1 MLAVTVLRTTNRED
15 RQEVGQITRTMSGT
29 SRCRRAGDQA
39 SHWLLAARVGAEN
52 ETAVVGAE
60 EEAAAAGT
68 GAPRLDL
75 FAFRA
80 DRSEEPEA
88 VPQRHGRIPSGAA
101 ILLLDLGVQ
110 DALLISG
117 AAIRKLPRLDGGKE
131 LLERA
136 SNGAQAWARVREQT
150 CCQLRL
156 PERLT
161 AFADALADVER
172 EADVFDALLRH
183 TASIVG
189 GYSALLLLRRP
200 ADPATGEEPRLVDY
214 TDAWPAIPHDPRFRR
229 PGIIR
234 CEEARADTGAPLQ
247 SAAAYFDATGAV
259 AIAHVP
265 FGEEGVLC
273 VSERRRDRHFE
284 PEHWDLFRSICRQAA
299 SALQRVR
306 SLDEVKRLSLTDPL
320 TGIGN
325 RRRLE
330 VAVEQAWA
338 AARRGEPLSV
348 LMMDLDHFKRIN
360 DIHGHAAGDKVLR
373 QVGSVLKEEARGSD
387 IVVRYGGDEFLVV
400 LRGTGASGAYM
411 LAARVRERL
420 RDIIGITV
428 GFAEYHPSFTSAEEL
443 ISAADRHMYQLKRE
457 SGQAN

>member
-1 MLAVTVLRTTNRED
+1 MA
-15 RQEVGQITRTMSGT
+15 GT

-39 SHWLLAARVGAEN
+39 SHWLLAASVGDENQPIAVGAEPDD
-52 ETAVVGAE
+52 
-60 EEAAAAGT
+60 AAP
-68 GAPRLDL
+68 APVPPRPEL

-80 DRSEEPEA
+80 DFHSEREA
-88 VPQRHGRIPSGAA
+88 VPERHGGIPSGSVT
-101 ILLLDLGVQ
+101 LLLDLGVE

-117 AAIRKLPRLDGGKE
+117 AAIRKLPRSEGGSE
-131 LLERA
+131 LLQRA
-136 SNGAQAWARVREQT
+136 ATGAQAWSRAREQT
-150 CCQLRL
+150 CSRLQL

-161 AFADALADVER
+161 AFADALADVTTET
-172 EADVFDALLRH
+172 DVFDALVGH
-183 TASIVG
+183 TARIVS
-189 GYSALLLLRRP
+189 GYSTILLLRRP
-200 ADPATGEEPRLVDY
+200 GGPTSGEEVRLVDY
-214 TDAWPAIPHDPRFRR
+214 TEAWPAIEYDPRFGR

-234 CEEARADTGAPLQ
+234 CEEARRDTGAPLQ
-247 SAAAYFDATGAV
+247 SAADYFDGTGAV

-265 FGEEGVLC
+265 FADEGVLC
-273 VSERRRDRHFE
+273 VSERRQDRLFE
-284 PEHWDLFRSICRQAA
+284 PGHWDLFRSICRQAA

-306 SLDEVKRLSLTDPL
+306 SLEEVKRLSLTDPL

-360 DIHGHAAGDKVLR
+360 DLHGHAAGDRVLR

-387 IVVRYGGDEFLVV
+387 IVVRFGGDEFLVV

-411 LAARVRERL
+411 LAGRVRERL
-420 RDIIGITV
+420 HGIIGITV

-443 ISAADRHMYQLKRE
+443 IEAADRHMYQLKRE
-457 SGQAN
+457 STQAN